1 MNVAEL
7 NKYLR
12 AKLLAKNIAK
22 FYQKHS
28 KILPKRHFKILQKT
42 TKFYKKTTQ
51 ILPKTQQNCTWY
63 VLVSEELMDCR
74 ELNVTV
80 SAHQVCNRVRLLLG
94 R

>member
-22 FYQKHS
+22 FYQKHR

-42 TKFYKKTTQ
+42 TKFYKKLHKFYQ
-51 ILPKTQQNCTWY
+51 KQSKIVPGM
-63 VLVSEELMDCR
+63 SS
-74 ELNVTV
+74 
-80 SAHQVCNRVRLLLG
+80 SARN
-94 R
+94 